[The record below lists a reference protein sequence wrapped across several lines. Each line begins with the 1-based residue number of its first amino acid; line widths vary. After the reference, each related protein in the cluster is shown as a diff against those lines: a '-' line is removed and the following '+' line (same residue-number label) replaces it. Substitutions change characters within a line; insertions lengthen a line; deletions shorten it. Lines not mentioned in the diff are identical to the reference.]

1 MQANVGKC
9 RHKIIVIGCLLLCK
23 VGYTKGMKLKIEIPT
38 TCRYIFLDYNNSWF
52 NAKSSTEAEKYIR
65 YNRLEIVGESVF
77 GDMYIVKVR
86 KADSFL

>member
-1 MQANVGKC
+1 MKYLSKN
-9 RHKIIVIGCLLLCK
+9 I
-23 VGYTKGMKLKIEIPT
+23 YKGVNYGRISIMKLKIEIPT

-52 NAKSSTEAEKYIR
+52 NARSSTEAEKYIR

>member
-1 MQANVGKC
+1 
-9 RHKIIVIGCLLLCK
+9 
-23 VGYTKGMKLKIEIPT
+23 MKLKIEIPT